1 MSRQQTVDSI
11 KSRQYIVDSKQG
23 KAKGFLST
31 VYRLLSTNKNSLSTV
46 YCPLST
52 EKGIALVMVLVLAAI
67 SLSIMA
73 ALIYMLVGGTK
84 TSGIQKRY
92 KTALEAGIGGGEVAY
107 QFVALRGQSADQQA
121 FINILN
127 AIVPSLNASVTT
139 PGGCTRS
146 GLAACSTYAV
156 YTGLAAKLN
165 LPTSCWSGCDS
176 SLTITPGTNT
186 TYDMQFD
193 IGTTTTY
200 RVYAKIVDTVEG
212 NSGGDEG
219 LTKGGVVSS
228 NTGEVTV
235 QSRPYLYT
243 IEIDA
248 ENPNNVDERAKVSV
262 LYQY

>member
-1 MSRQQTVDSI
+1 
-11 KSRQYIVDSKQG
+11 
-23 KAKGFLST
+23 
-31 VYRLLSTNKNSLSTV
+31 
-46 YCPLST
+46 
-52 EKGIALVMVLVLAAI
+52 MVLVLAAI
-67 SLSIMA
+67 SLSIMT

-92 KTALEAGIGGGEVAY
+92 KTALEAGIGGSEVTY
-107 QFVALRGQSADQQA
+107 QLVSLRGQSADQLA
-121 FINILN
+121 FINKMN
-127 AIVPSLNASVTT
+127 AVGLALGASVTT
-139 PGGCTRS
+139 PAGCTRS

-165 LPTSCWSGCDS
+165 LPTACWSAACDS
-176 SLTITPGTNT
+176 SLTINPSLPDPNT
-186 TYDMQFD
+186 TYDMRFNL
-193 IGTTTTY
+193 GTTTIY

-219 LTKGGVVSS
+219 LIKGGVVSS

-235 QSRPYLYT
+235 QSKPYLYT

-248 ENPNNVDERAKVSV
+248 ENPNNVDERAKLSV

>member
-1 MSRQQTVDSI
+1 MRSH
-11 KSRQYIVDSKQG
+11 KSN
-23 KAKGFLST
+23 
-31 VYRLLSTNKNSLSTV
+31 LLN
-46 YCPLST
+46 

-92 KTALEAGIGGGEVAY
+92 KTALEAGIGGSEVIY
-107 QFVALRGQSADQQA
+107 QFISLRGESAGQLA
-121 FINILN
+121 FINKLN
-127 AIVPSLNASVTT
+127 AAGLSLNASVTT
-139 PGGCTRS
+139 PTACTR
-146 GLAACSTYAV
+146 LAACSTYAA

-165 LPTSCWSGCDS
+165 LPTSCWTTGCDS
-176 SLTITPGTNT
+176 SLTITPGTASS
-186 TYDMQFD
+186 YDMQFD
-193 IGTTTTY
+193 LGTTTTY

-219 LTKGGVVSS
+219 LIKGGVVSS
-228 NTGEVTV
+228 NSGEVTV
-235 QSRPYLYT
+235 QSRPFLYT

-248 ENPNNVDERAKVSV
+248 ENPNNIDERAKLSV

>member
-1 MSRQQTVDSI
+1 M
-11 KSRQYIVDSKQG
+11 KFK
-23 KAKGFLST
+23 
-31 VYRLLSTNKNSLSTV
+31 LLKE
-46 YCPLST
+46 

-92 KTALEAGIGGGEVAY
+92 KTALEAGIGGGEVSY
-107 QFVALRGQSADQQA
+107 QFIALRGDATNQTA
-121 FINILN
+121 FIN
-127 AIVPSLNASVTT
+127 SLNALPLALNAAVTT
-139 PGGCTRS
+139 PATCTTAAGCT
-146 GLAACSTYAV
+146 GYAT

-165 LPTSCWSGCDS
+165 LPTSCWSAACDRL
-176 SLTITPGTNT
+176 LTINPFLPDPNT
-186 TYDMQFD
+186 TYDMRFNL
-193 IGTTTTY
+193 GTTTTY

-212 NSGGDEG
+212 NSAGDEG
-219 LTKGGVVSS
+219 LIKGGVVSA
-228 NTGEVTV
+228 NPGDVTV

>member
-1 MSRQQTVDSI
+1 MDLLRAYSRRQTADSI

-23 KAKGFLST
+23 KAKGF
-31 VYRLLSTNKNSLSTV
+31 LSTV

-92 KTALEAGIGGGEVAY
+92 KTALEAGVGGGEVSY
-107 QFVALRGQSADQQA
+107 QFIALRGDATNQTNFVTS
-121 FINILN
+121 LTN
-127 AIVPSLNASVTT
+127 AGLTT
-139 PGGCTRS
+139 FVRTPATCQRS
-146 GLAACSTYAV
+146 GATACLTYPA

-165 LPTSCWSGCDS
+165 LPTSCWTGCNTVSGI
-176 SLTITPGTNT
+176 TIDPADNT
-186 TYDMQFD
+186 TYDMRFD
-193 IGTTTTY
+193 IVGTTTTY
-200 RVYAKIVDTVEG
+200 RVYAKVVDTVEG
-212 NSGGDEG
+212 NSAGDEG
-219 LTKGGVVSS
+219 LIKGGVVSS
-228 NTGEVTV
+228 NSGDVTV

-248 ENPNNVDERAKVSV
+248 ENQNPNNVDERAKLSV

>member
-1 MSRQQTVDSI
+1 MSNQKSAVRNQQSEI
-11 KSRQYIVDSKQG
+11 SGQKS
-23 KAKGFLST
+23 GFLK
-31 VYRLLSTNKNSLSTV
+31 RL
-46 YCPLST
+46 CPDSRTLNARVLN
-52 EKGIALVMVLVLAAI
+52 EKGIALVMVLILAAI
-67 SLSIMA
+67 SLSIMT
-73 ALIYMLVGGTK
+73 ALIYMLVGGTR

-107 QFVALRGQSADQQA
+107 QFIALRGESAGQNS
-121 FINILN
+121 FITSLTN
-127 AIVPSLNASVTT
+127 AGLTTGLANVVTT
-139 PGGCTRS
+139 PATCTT
-146 GLAACSTYAV
+146 AATCAGTYAT

-176 SLTITPGTNT
+176 SLTINPSLPDPNT
-186 TYDMQFD
+186 TYDMRFNL
-193 IGTTTTY
+193 GTTTTY

-228 NTGEVTV
+228 NSGEVTV